1 MLLRNLFKRKNDTVV
16 DLTDLQRRGI
26 IKQKKTE
33 SSVVDLTNE
42 KSSESSSGVSAL
54 GFLGSLAGS
63 AGESEGDEV
72 NMNLSITGKQKL
84 KGILR
89 DMKGDMK
96 NTTDKIYKITDRL
109 DLIEKKLERLERRA
123 GYS

>member
-1 MLLRNLFKRKNDTVV
+1 MGFKNWFKKNDTVV

-26 IKQKKTE
+26 IKKKTE
-33 SSVVDLTNE
+33 AVEISGNNFDN
-42 KSSESSSGVSAL
+42 SSGDGSSAL

-63 AGESEGDEV
+63 GGGATETSTDETSMV
-72 NMNLSITGKQKL
+72 FSPTGKQRL
-84 KGILR
+84 RGILR
-89 DMKGDMK
+89 DMKSDMK

-123 GYS
+123 GYP